1 MSQFHALTIKSIAKV
16 TDQSVAITFDIPEN
30 LKETFSFKAGQYI
43 TLKTTINGEDIRRD
57 YSICASQNSGAITV
71 AVKAVENGTFSIYA
85 NTTLKAGDLLDVAAP
100 NGRFTFEAN
109 AAKTRTIA
117 AFAAG
122 SGITPVL
129 SIAKTLLEDEP
140 FSNFIL
146 VYGNK
151 SSKNTM
157 FFRELV
163 ELQAQYGNRFHVHFI
178 YSQARE
184 EGALLGRIERST
196 VNLIVKNKYK
206 GVTIENFYLCGP
218 EQMIHTVK
226 DVLIEN
232 GIKEKAIKFELFTAP
247 VETTAET
254 TTNLPSGE
262 TKIKVVVDEE
272 EFEFNM
278 PQKQTILEAAL
289 KQDIDA
295 PYSCQG
301 GICSSCIAKVTE
313 GTAEMRQNNIL
324 TDGEVAEGLILTCQ
338 AHPTSASIA
347 VDYDD
352 V

>member
-1 MSQFHALTIKSIAKV
+1 MSQFHSLTIQSIDKV
-16 TDQSVAITFDIPEN
+16 TDQSVAITFDVPEN
-30 LKETFSFKAGQYI
+30 LKETFSFTAGQYI

-57 YSICASQNSGAITV
+57 YSICASPKSGNLTV
-71 AVKAVENGTFSIYA
+71 AVKAVDGGTFSVYA
-85 NTTLKAGDLLDVAAP
+85 NNSLKAGDVLDVAAP

-109 AAKTRTIA
+109 PAKTRTIA

-122 SGITPVL
+122 SGITPIL
-129 SIAKTLLEDEP
+129 SIAKTLLEEEP

-157 FFRELV
+157 FFKDLV

-184 EGALLGRIERST
+184 EGALLGRIEKST

-206 GVTIENFYLCGP
+206 GVTIEKFYLCGP

-226 DVLIEN
+226 EVLVEN
-232 GIKEKAIKFELFTAP
+232 GVKEKAIAFELFTAP
-247 VETTAET
+247 VEAET
-254 TTNLPSGE
+254 TAATDLPSGD
-262 TKIKVVVDEE
+262 TKITVLVDEE
-272 EFEFNM
+272 EFEFSM
-278 PQKQTILEAAL
+278 PKDQSILEAAL

-301 GICSSCIAKVTE
+301 GICSSCIARVTE
-313 GTAEMRQNNIL
+313 GEAKMRQNNIL
-324 TDGEVAEGLILTCQ
+324 TDGEVEEGLILTCQ
-338 AHPTSASIA
+338 AHPTSAQIV